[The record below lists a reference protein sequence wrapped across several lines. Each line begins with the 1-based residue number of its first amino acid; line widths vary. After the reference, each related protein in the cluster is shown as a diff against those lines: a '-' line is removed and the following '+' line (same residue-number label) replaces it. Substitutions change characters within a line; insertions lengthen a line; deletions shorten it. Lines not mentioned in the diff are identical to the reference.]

1 MTEALETCERARG
14 GAAGYRAGH
23 WREPGQIFPM
33 HKRCNANYDLVP
45 GWVNPALV
53 VFLALWAVCLTG
65 FIVNLRRAAVERSRP
80 ARDGDQ
86 G

>member
-1 MTEALETCERARG
+1 
-14 GAAGYRAGH
+14 
-23 WREPGQIFPM
+23 M
-33 HKRCNANYDLVP
+33 HERCNANYDLVP

-80 ARDGDQ
+80 ARDHG
-86 G
+86 